1 MTPDASKR
9 WASLLKRLRQRYG
22 PVADT
27 TGAYGLVA
35 PAAASSPIPSHGP
48 GAIEPVLNHLVV
60 GMLIWNASSTLAR
73 AAHTRLR
80 AGAADFN
87 DLRVCDPA
95 EIAAMIRGEVI
106 RGGAAGSGT
115 RATGSETPE
124 PAPDRAPDH
133 ATQSLDAQAWEASA
147 DERASRI
154 KAALM
159 DVFRRHHAMTLGI
172 LIDASKRDAR
182 AYLESLQGVP
192 SSAAARVA
200 VFALCAHATPIDDRT
215 KALLVREGVVAAGAS
230 VVDASHTM
238 ERLVP
243 ATDSREV
250 AALLQAWS
258 DQEGAHATTP
268 DHEPESSPSRQP
280 QPATKPSSKP
290 AKASTSKPARA
301 PKPSTASTAANPSTR
316 ASSAKRAAPRK
327 RAT

>member
-1 MTPDASKR
+1 VTPDASKR

-22 PVADT
+22 PVADA
-27 TGAYGLVA
+27 TGAYGLIA

-48 GAIEPVLNHLVV
+48 GAIEPVLNHLIV

-73 AAHTRLR
+73 AAHARLR

-95 EIAAMIRGEVI
+95 EIASLIRGEVN
-106 RGGAAGSGT
+106 RGDAQGPGPSEPGT
-115 RATGSETPE
+115 P
-124 PAPDRAPDH
+124 RAPDH
-133 ATQSLDAQAWEASA
+133 AALSLDARAWEASA

-172 LIDASKRDAR
+172 LIDASKREAR

-192 SSAAARVA
+192 PSAAARVA

-230 VVDASHTM
+230 VVDASHTL

-268 DHEPESSPSRQP
+268 DHEAQPSAQHPP
-280 QPATKPSSKP
+280 QPAAKPASKPASKP
-290 AKASTSKPARA
+290 AKASTTKSSRA
-301 PKPSTASTAANPSTR
+301 PKPSTSSNATNPSTR
-316 ASSAKRAAPRK
+316 ATGAKRAAPRT